1 MSRISIKKAKEQKT
15 GQVSIAGF
23 VQNLRL
29 HKNIAFID
37 LRDESAV
44 MQLVLEETNLDFSE
58 IKKITLES
66 VIAVSG
72 TLKEKPSKKNE
83 EIGGAD
89 YELLVNS
96 LEIYSLASENLAIS
110 VLNKA
115 DNEAG
120 VEARFN
126 YRWLDLRQKD
136 KQLIFK
142 VWTILEAAFRAE
154 LIERN
159 FTQIHSPCFMSTAS
173 ESGAEVF
180 KVKYF
185 DREAYL
191 AQSPQFYKQMA
202 MASGFEKVFSF
213 GPVFRAEP
221 SFTSRHLTEFIGWD
235 FELSYINSHFDI
247 MKLEE
252 EVISKSFAKLKEE
265 LDLDIDVPKLPFPKI
280 SIKEAKEKLAK
291 KNINSEKDDD
301 LSPEEERGISKIVKE
316 EFDSDFVFITDYP
329 VSARPFYHMR
339 YKDKPELTKSF
350 DLLYKGIEITT
361 GSQREHRLDI
371 LEKQAKEKGINISE
385 IKNYLD
391 FFRYGC
397 PPHGG
402 VGIGPAR
409 IIMKLLNYENVKE
422 VCFLPRD
429 VRRLTP

>member
-1 MSRISIKKAKEQKT
+1 MSRITIKKAKEQKT

-58 IKKITLES
+58 VKKITLES

-83 EIGGAD
+83 EKGEAD

-142 VWTILEAAFRAE
+142 VWTILEAAFRTE

-252 EVISKSFAKLKEE
+252 EVISKSFAKLKQE
-265 LDLDIDVPKLPFPKI
+265 LDLDINVPKLPFPKI

-291 KNINSEKDDD
+291 KNIDSEKDDD

-316 EFDSDFVFITDYP
+316 ELDSDFVFITDYP
-329 VSARPFYHMR
+329 ISARPFYHMR
-339 YKDKPELTKSF
+339 YEDKPNLTKSF

-371 LEKQAKEKGINISE
+371 LEKQAKEKGIDISE

-409 IIMKLLNYENVKE
+409 IIMKLLNYDNVKE